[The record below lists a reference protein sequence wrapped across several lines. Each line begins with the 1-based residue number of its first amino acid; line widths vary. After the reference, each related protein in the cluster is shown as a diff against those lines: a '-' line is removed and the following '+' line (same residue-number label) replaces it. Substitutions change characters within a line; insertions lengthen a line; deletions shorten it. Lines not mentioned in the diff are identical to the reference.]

1 MRDLYFHKPID
12 EYVQSASLWHKDTS
26 LGRFITLL
34 PQIRLLTR
42 LCYSFY
48 EVSNPVLYPD
58 ELWHTLP
65 FLLYDSTVSD
75 SAYNEKGRF
84 LKC

>member
-1 MRDLYFHKPID
+1 MLPLCFTERANKQKETKDERCEMRDLYFHKPID

-58 ELWHTLP
+58 EL
-65 FLLYDSTVSD
+65 
-75 SAYNEKGRF
+75 
-84 LKC
+84 